1 MKTLRDI
8 SEKME
13 EIMDS
18 RVVGEVKEFSPAIV
32 SAINPLGGLVVSGL
46 KQIMDNADKYK
57 LSYLLQ
63 GLASGLNQEM
73 MFNELYNYI
82 NNPDKAYNVSSI
94 FRKTL
99 LNNSK
104 IACFI
109 MGVILSELVNEDKEF
124 TQEEL
129 IIYNALDN
137 ATDID
142 LNILYKVGLNNIKEN
157 GEIDISDIDQQDK
170 VKYEFALE
178 YFLKQ
183 RVISRRKPKSGD
195 FIRAEEPLEWNEI
208 AEKLKLYL
216 DKAKTMMR
224 YS

>member
-1 MKTLRDI
+1 MQDI

-13 EIMDS
+13 AIMDS
-18 RVVGEVKEFSPAIV
+18 RVVDEVKEFSPVIV

-57 LSYLLQ
+57 LSYLLE

-99 LNNSK
+99 LNSSK

-109 MGVILSELVNEDKEF
+109 MGVILSELVNKDKEF

-142 LNILYKVGLNNIKEN
+142 LKIFYQVGLNNIKEN
-157 GEIDISDIDQQDK
+157 GEIDISDIDLKDK

-183 RVISRRKPKSGD
+183 RIISRRKPKSGEL
-195 FIRAEEPLEWNEI
+195 IRAEEPFEWNEI

-216 DKAKTMMR
+216 DKAKTMMS